1 MKNASKVTKVSI
13 KQGST
18 KKLNWKTV
26 SKRNRKKIRW
36 KSSNRKIVSVSSNG
50 TIRAKRTGKATVTA
64 KYKKKQQKYK
74 ITVIAKTTKFA
85 RHKLKCKV
93 TVKAKK
99 SSKNTKAKISVRK
112 TLTPAQTPAPT
123 QKPIQTPN
131 TQNHKVL
138 VAYFSWSGTSERIAQ
153 NIISQTGADSFRID
167 RAVPYSSDYQTT
179 AYGDAMVEA
188 LSKKWRFTMRVK
200 KIVSLVLTATI
211 AMGLM
216 AGCGLGAK
224 DSDEQSKSSTTQV
237 TAAPTEESVASET
250 PATEEKTSSN
260 GKVLV
265 VYYSATGTTKAVAQ
279 SIADKTGGDLFEIE
293 PKEPYTDDDLNWT
306 DDNSRV
312 SKEHDDES
320 LRDVELTTTK
330 VDNWDSYDTVFIG
343 YPIWWAIAAWPVDN
357 FVKNNDFSGKTVIPF
372 CTSASSGIGESGQ
385 LLAEMAGTG
394 DWKEG
399 QRFSGSADDAEVSD
413 WVKDLGYAK

>member
-1 MKNASKVTKVSI
+1 
-13 KQGST
+13 
-18 KKLNWKTV
+18 
-26 SKRNRKKIRW
+26 
-36 KSSNRKIVSVSSNG
+36 
-50 TIRAKRTGKATVTA
+50 
-64 KYKKKQQKYK
+64 
-74 ITVIAKTTKFA
+74 
-85 RHKLKCKV
+85 
-93 TVKAKK
+93 
-99 SSKNTKAKISVRK
+99 
-112 TLTPAQTPAPT
+112 
-123 QKPIQTPN
+123 
-131 TQNHKVL
+131 
-138 VAYFSWSGTSERIAQ
+138 
-153 NIISQTGADSFRID
+153 
-167 RAVPYSSDYQTT
+167 
-179 AYGDAMVEA
+179 
-188 LSKKWRFTMRVK
+188 MRVK
-200 KIVSLVLTATI
+200 KIVSLVLTATM

-320 LRDVELTTTK
+320 LRNVELTTTK

-343 YPIWWAIAAWPVDN
+343 YPIWWAIAAWPLDN

-372 CTSASSGIGESGQ
+372 ATSASSGLGESGQ
-385 LLAEMAGTG
+385 LLAELAGTG
-394 DWKEG
+394 DWQEG
-399 QRFSGSADDAEVSD
+399 MRFRSSVSEGD
-413 WVKDLGYAK
+413 MQEWLDSLSLS